1 MALRGMID
9 DRKGNS
15 DLPPHGA
22 TGCDDGRVTVLLSL
36 CESSPCERP
45 IRSGKGWCVDFV
57 VAGVAAV
64 VVSIWIGEVGDG
76 GFSAFWLEGGKDYE
90 FE

>member
-15 DLPPHGA
+15 ALTPPWGY
-22 TGCDDGRVTVLLSL
+22 GFTVLLSL
-36 CESSPCERP
+36 CESSPYERP